1 MSGLATAEGWS
12 LDDIVVTLVY
22 YVPRDRQPLP
32 DWRQRL
38 GYYSARIVA
47 FHHRELGEQS
57 RLTTAIHDEPFSSPQ
72 STEELRVGD
81 PTFTFLQTLGEVDRA
96 LGFARGERTGFPILL
111 VMSDINWGDL
121 DDFYRQ
127 RRTAAGTTFDGQ
139 IVRGRHVPGSPAG
152 GSRAT
157 YIPDR
162 GIGWGLVSGDGWR
175 VPYTGSDCVVYHE
188 GVGHAIG
195 LRHPEPTDGS
205 VMGQA
210 QYGGWLHQTWIAAA
224 QKRALGATSVPA
236 TTGDLFSTFT
246 AVPEPATPAPG
257 QEIALRMTWP
267 ADARVLTC
275 RVAYQ
280 TALLGAWIEHILEGD
295 AARGPIGLG
304 RFTEP
309 TPVSYRVHATLAD
322 QQTAELW
329 GYFQVRAQADAAPQ
343 PAIEG
348 SPVRERSPSH
358 DLLPLL
364 GAPVVGD
371 RRSLPIELPAAYT
384 LLAIVTRLDAAPAL
398 ALEIPIGTARVRIVL
413 ADQLITD
420 RPVAITIRASE
431 RSVSITCEGLT
442 ATHRA
447 PDEESPT
454 DHRLVLDPLGGRF
467 CFDHLSVIAG

>member
-38 GYYSARIVA
+38 AYFGARIVA
-47 FHHRELGEQS
+47 FHHRELGGQS
-57 RLTTAIHDEPFSSPQ
+57 RLTTSIHDEPFSSQ
-72 STEELRVGD
+72 QTTEELRVGD

-96 LGFARGERTGFPILL
+96 LAFAQGERTGFPILL

-121 DDFYRQ
+121 DDFFRQ

-162 GIGWGLVSGDGWR
+162 GIGWALVSGDGWR

-224 QKRALGATSVPA
+224 QKRALGAGSVPA

-246 AVPEPATPAPG
+246 AVPEPAAPAPG
-257 QEIALRMTWP
+257 QEVALRMTWP
-267 ADARVLTC
+267 PDARVLTC

-280 TALLGAWIEHILEGD
+280 TALLGAWTEQVLEGD
-295 AARGPIGLG
+295 AASGPIGLG

-309 TPVSYRVHATLAD
+309 TPVSYRVSVTLAD
-322 QQTAELW
+322 HQTAEIW

-343 PAIEG
+343 PPNAVRA
-348 SPVRERSPSH
+348 PVRDRLPSR

-364 GAPVVGD
+364 DAPVVAG
-371 RRSLPIELPAAYT
+371 RRSLQVELPDAYT
-384 LLAIVTRLDAAPAL
+384 LLAIVTRLDAAQAL
-398 ALEIPIGTARVRIVL
+398 ALEIPIGTARVRLVL
-413 ADQLITD
+413 ADELVTG
-420 RPVAITIRASE
+420 RPVAVTIRASE
-431 RSVSITCEGLT
+431 HSVSITCEGVT

-447 PDEESPT
+447 EESPS
-454 DHRLVLDPLGGRF
+454 DHSLVLEPLGGRF
-467 CFDHLSVIAG
+467 CFEHLSVIPG